1 MQFDRRGR
9 MTKQPT
15 YDQLIDE
22 IDELNESIKLYRAI
36 VENSPD
42 MLYRTDIEGRVTY
55 VSPSSYQLTGYTAE
69 EAIGFDLVEGYLF
82 PEERVTFLSKLQK
95 TGRVTNFEARLK
107 RKDGSIFWASTN
119 AHFIKDK
126 DGSVLGVEGVTRDIS
141 ELKTAEE
148 ALRKSEERFR
158 LAFHTSPD
166 AISLSRASD
175 GMYLDINEGFTTI
188 LGYTGEDVIGK
199 TSLALNLWKN
209 PDDRKY
215 LVDELSAKGYVENL
229 EMGFLG
235 KDGKTKIGL
244 VSARLFKLDEEG
256 IILSITRDITE
267 HKKMEQQLQQANK
280 LQALGTLAGGIA
292 HNFNNLLMGIQGH
305 ASLIRVR
312 PGAASDFEL
321 LNHVHGIEQCVQSAA
336 HLTKQLLGLA
346 RGGKYEIKAI
356 DLNNLLLNSANMFGR
371 TRKEIQIHT
380 KLHHEQIVVNA
391 DQSQIEQVLLNLFVN
406 AWQAMPDG
414 GQLYLETSLAALDET
429 YCQSHKIDPG
439 CFCRISVT
447 DTGIGMDEQ
456 TRQRVFDPFFSTRE
470 TERGT
475 GTGTGLGLACVY
487 GIVKNHGG
495 VVEVSSKINH
505 GTTFNIFLPSTSEA
519 VVNEIELNEQP
530 ISGSGTVLLVDD
542 EAMVVDVGKPMLETL
557 GYEVFVSINGH
568 EAIDMVAQHGEA
580 IDLVILDLIMPG
592 MDGGQVFDHIR
603 NLQPNMPVIL
613 SSGYS
618 LKGQASDIMSRGCDG
633 FIQKPFSL
641 SRLSQKVRQIMDKR
655 RSASDIFKQ

>member
-1 MQFDRRGR
+1 

-15 YDQLIDE
+15 YDQLLNE
-22 IDELNESIKLYRAI
+22 IDELNESIKLYRTI

-42 MLYRTDIEGRVTY
+42 MLYRTDLQGFVSY
-55 VSPSSYQLTGYTAE
+55 VSPSSYRMTGYTTE
-69 EAIGFDLVEGYLF
+69 EAIGLNLAEDGYLF
-82 PEERVTFLSKLQK
+82 PEERVTFLSKLQE
-95 TGRVTNFEARLK
+95 TGYVTNFEARLK

-126 DGSVLGVEGVTRDIS
+126 AGNVLGVEGVTRDIS
-141 ELKTAEE
+141 ELKAAEE

-158 LAFHTSPD
+158 LAFLTSPD
-166 AISLSRASD
+166 ALSLSRASD
-175 GMYLDINEGFTTI
+175 GMCLEINEGFTKTM
-188 LGYTGEDVIGK
+188 GYTSEDIVGK
-199 TSLALNLWKN
+199 TSLALNIWKN
-209 PDDRKY
+209 PDDRER
-215 LVDELSAKGYVENL
+215 LVEVLSKMGYVENI
-229 EMGFLG
+229 EAEFVG
-235 KDGKTKIGL
+235 KDGKIRIGL
-244 VSARLFKLDEEG
+244 MSARLFKLDEED

-267 HKKMEQQLQQANK
+267 HKKMEQQLHQANK

-305 ASLIRVR
+305 ASLIRIR
-312 PGAASDFEL
+312 SNSNSGHDL
-321 LNHVHGIEQCVQSAA
+321 RKHVHGIEQCVQSAA

-356 DLNNLLLNSANMFGR
+356 DVNELLLNSANMFGR

-380 KLHHEQIVVNA
+380 KLNHEQIVVNA

-414 GQLYLETSLAALDET
+414 GEMYLETSVTTLDEA

-439 CFCRISVT
+439 CFCKISVA
-447 DTGIGMDEQ
+447 DTGIGMDEK
-456 TRQRVFDPFFSTRE
+456 TRQRVFDPFFSTKE
-470 TERGT
+470 TEL
-475 GTGTGLGLACVY
+475 GTGLGLACVY

-495 VVEVSSKINH
+495 MVNVYSEINC
-505 GTTFNIFLPSTSEA
+505 GTTFNIYLPSTSVE
-519 VVNEIELNEQP
+519 VIKEIELKEKP
-530 ISGSGTVLLVDD
+530 IKGSGTILLVDD
-542 EAMVVDVGKPMLETL
+542 ETMVVDVGKPMLEAL
-557 GYEVFVSINGH
+557 GYQVLVSINGQ
-568 EAIDMVAQHGEA
+568 EALDMVARNGAA

-603 NLQPNMPVIL
+603 NLQPDMPVML

-618 LKGQASDIMSRGCDG
+618 LKGQASDIINRGCDG

-641 SRLSQKVRQIMDKR
+641 SKLSQKVRQILDKR
-655 RSASDIFKQ
+655 R